1 MAPGLR
7 RSDKRI
13 KSPARLSRMK
23 AEYEA
28 AWPRFRSRQI
38 WARVP
43 PDVGAEID
51 AERARY
57 AIRPSL
63 SEVVGQLLSEALL
76 WRKERRPRTS
86 GAWKPPRGKPFQLP

>member
-1 MAPGLR
+1 
-7 RSDKRI
+7 
-13 KSPARLSRMK
+13 MK